1 MLQKLRIAL
10 IGCGRI
16 ARKSHT
22 EAIVRNR
29 DVIECVAVCDIVG
42 EKAETLAD
50 HFEKEGLRKPE
61 VFVNY
66 KEILKRQD
74 IDAVV
79 VATESGKHYE
89 ITMEAL
95 ESGKHVLVEKPMALS
110 IKHIDEMI
118 ETSKR
123 KSLKLGVCFQNRFNP
138 PIQEL
143 RKKIDEDAF
152 GRINYGVIQVRW
164 NRNKEYYSMAPWRG
178 TWEMDGGVLM
188 NQSTHG
194 IDALQWM
201 LGGEVEEV
209 FGTIKNFSHPDIET
223 EDFGGAIIKFK
234 NGSIG
239 IVEATSTIY
248 PRNLE
253 EKLSIF
259 GERGTVVVGGLAMNR
274 IEVWKFPGEDGHPF
288 MNLPDPET
296 VYGHGHVPLYRDFY
310 EAISKD
316 KEPYISGEEG
326 KKAVE
331 IVLAIYKSA
340 LENSPV
346 KFPLKDFSTMDVKK
360 EMEGKLR

>member
-1 MLQKLRIAL
+1 M
-10 IGCGRI
+10 GCGRI

-143 RKKIDEDAF
+143 RKRIDEDAF

-164 NRNKEYYSMAPWRG
+164 NRNKEYYSMAPW
-178 TWEMDGGVLM
+178 
-188 NQSTHG
+188 
-194 IDALQWM
+194 
-201 LGGEVEEV
+201 EEV

>member
-1 MLQKLRIAL
+1 MEKLRIML
-10 IGCGRI
+10 VGCGRI
-16 ARKSHT
+16 ARKSHS
-22 EAIVRNR
+22 EAIVKNK
-29 DVIECVAVCDIVG
+29 DIIECVAVCDIVK

-50 HFEKEGLRKPE
+50 HLEKNGLRRPE
-61 VFVNY
+61 IFVDY
-66 KEILKRQD
+66 KEALKRQD
-74 IDAVV
+74 IDAII

-89 ITMEAL
+89 ITMDAL
-95 ESGKHVLVEKPMALS
+95 EFGKHVMVEKPMALS
-110 IKHIDEMI
+110 TRHIREMI

-123 KSLKLGVCFQNRFNP
+123 KNLKMAVCFQNRFNP

-143 RKKIDEDAF
+143 RKKIDENAF
-152 GRINYGVIQVRW
+152 GKINYGVIQVRW
-164 NRNKEYYSMAPWRG
+164 NRNKEYYNMAPWRG

-209 FGTIKNFSHPDIET
+209 FGIIKNFSHPNIET

-248 PRNLE
+248 PQNLE

-259 GERGTVVVGGLAMNR
+259 GEKGTVVVGGLAMNR
-274 IEVWKFPGEDGHPF
+274 IEIWRFPGEDKHPF

-310 EAISKD
+310 EAVLKD
-316 KEPYISGEEG
+316 REPYIPGDEG

-331 IVLAIYKSA
+331 IVLAIYKSYIDNA
-340 LENSPV
+340 PV
-346 KFPLKDFSTMDVKK
+346 KFPLDDFSTLDVKK
-360 EMEGKLR
+360 ALGRKLR